1 MPDTKTRTDPPAPR
15 ERPRLSESAIAAVV
29 QAAYILD
36 AVRR

>member
-1 MPDTKTRTDPPAPR
+1 MHDNKTRETPPAP
-15 ERPRLSESAIAAVV
+15 ERPRLSASAIAAVV

>member
-1 MPDTKTRTDPPAPR
+1 MHDTKTPDTPPAP
-15 ERPRLSESAIAAVV
+15 ERPRLSASALAAVV